1 MDFFL
6 IFFYEITFR
15 IRRPPVLS
23 ELDVQ
28 LQISVLLQNGAI
40 QVKLILK
47 QILIFQAICTLEKN
61 LYRFLIHP
69 LVHQ

>member
-1 MDFFL
+1 MEFFP
-6 IFFYEITFR
+6 IFFNEITFR

-40 QVKLILK
+40 QVKSIL
-47 QILIFQAICTLEKN
+47 
-61 LYRFLIHP
+61 
-69 LVHQ
+69 